1 MTRNLKALG
10 LALVA
15 VFAMSALTAGSASA
29 AEFHSEGTETT
40 VIASQVTTHVFETT
54 AGEVTCAKATFEG
67 NQAAKTA
74 SSITVTATYKEC
86 HFNFFGSKVAATV
99 NMNGCDYTL
108 YASGTAD
115 IVCPKVNEVQKE
127 VEVTGAGCT
136 VKVPGQTGLKSVSY
150 TNNESH
156 IDITPNLSGIKYSHS
171 GFTCGTGS
179 GTTGTYT
186 GTTTAE
192 GNKGKIWFE

>member
-15 VFAMSALTAGSASA
+15 VFAMSALAAGSASA
-29 AEFHSEGTETT
+29 AEFHSEGENTT
-40 VIASQVTTHVFETT
+40 VKASQVTTHVFKTT

-74 SSITVTATYKEC
+74 SSITVNASYTEC
-86 HFNFFGSKVAATV
+86 HINFFGTKVSATV
-99 NMNGCDYTL
+99 NMNGCDYVL
-108 YASGTAD
+108 YAANKADVVTA
-115 IVCPKVNEVQKE
+115 
-127 VEVTGAGCT
+127 AGCT
-136 VKVPGQTGLKSVSY
+136 VEVGAQTGKTTVNYS
-150 TNNESH
+150 NNGTH
-156 IDITPNLSGIKYSHS
+156 IDISPNLTGLVYNHS

-186 GTTTAE
+186 GSTTAE
-192 GNKGKIWFE
+192 GNKGKIWYE